1 MSSRILLHNTM
12 RGHDGQWNELCQ
24 ALRDAVDFT
33 QHHTPQLAVEI
44 FIEEERHIA
53 HSFQW
58 FPDSEAVRA
67 HWNISASAIDRV
79 MDHGSVERLDVYG
92 NPDQQ
97 VLDTLETFSQHLPVT
112 VSPRLAGFLRW

>member
-1 MSSRILLHNTM
+1 MSARILLHNTM
-12 RGHDGQWNELCQ
+12 HGHEGQWDRLCQ

-33 QHHTPQLAVEI
+33 HHHTPQLAVEM
-44 FIEEERHIA
+44 FVEEKLQIV

-58 FPDSEAVRA
+58 FPNSEAVRA
-67 HWNISASAIDRV
+67 HWRISASAIDRV

-97 VLDTLETFSQHLPVT
+97 VLNTLEKFSQHMPIT
-112 VSPRLAGFLRW
+112 VYPRLAGFIR